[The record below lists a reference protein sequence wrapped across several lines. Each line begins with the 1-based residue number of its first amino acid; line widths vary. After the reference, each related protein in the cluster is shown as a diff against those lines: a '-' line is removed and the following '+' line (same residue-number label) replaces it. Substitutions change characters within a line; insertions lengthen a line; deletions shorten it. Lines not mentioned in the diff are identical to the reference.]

1 VNIHFGQS
9 ISVAFTGSVNYPQA
23 VGTAAFLGGGFL
35 VRFPN
40 DAVHPQ
46 LWWRGKA
53 PEIKRSPGT
62 PSQGYSIIYCALG
75 SKPNANFRGS
85 LQFPFSHRFS
95 AMGDFTASNIV

>member
-1 VNIHFGQS
+1 MNIHFGQS

-23 VGTAAFLGGGFL
+23 VGRAAFLGGGFL

-62 PSQGYSIIYCALG
+62 PS
-75 SKPNANFRGS
+75 
-85 LQFPFSHRFS
+85 
-95 AMGDFTASNIV
+95 